1 MDDLKGFLEFLPNW
15 LATLVAA
22 LASLGLILSRFSAI
36 RDVFAKLI
44 PGRRSDLSNAIDLV
58 LDQGFETFSKIAR
71 LEMGETRIR
80 RESIL
85 DEAALGIYLRL
96 KRLFDDKIEGS
107 AAIECVRFCANH
119 IEIEKSL
126 FDSVARMLL
135 NLGVSRADRIF
146 EADSVSEM
154 SDQAFRIWTS
164 EKIGILSD
172 YLSRQFVESYPEKGL
187 VVSRAEIE
195 SLLLA
200 NKSEIRDSIFSA
212 FFRVREVEISIQK
225 EIASEKKRFSEF
237 KRKLFSEIK

>member
-107 AAIECVRFCANH
+107 AALECVRFCANH

>member
-1 MDDLKGFLEFLPNW
+1 MDDLKGFLEFPPNW

-36 RDVFAKLI
+36 RDVLAKLI
-44 PGRRSDLSNAIDLV
+44 PGRRSDLSKAIDLV

-96 KRLFDDKIEGS
+96 KRYFDDKIEGS
-107 AAIECVRFCANH
+107 AALEGVRFCANH

-126 FDSVARMLL
+126 FESVARMLL
-135 NLGVSRADRIF
+135 NLGVARADRLF

-195 SLLLA
+195 SLLLV

-225 EIASEKKRFSEF
+225 EIASEKTRFSEF

>member
-1 MDDLKGFLEFLPNW
+1 MEELKGFLDFLPNW
-15 LATLVAA
+15 LATLIAA
-22 LASLGLILSRFSAI
+22 AASFGLIISRFSAI
-36 RDVFAKLI
+36 RDVFAKIL
-44 PGRRSDLSNAIDLV
+44 PGRRSDLSKAIDLV
-58 LDQGFETFSKIAR
+58 LDQGFETFSRIAR

-96 KRLFDDKIEGS
+96 KRFFDDKIEGS
-107 AAIECVRFCANH
+107 AALECVRFCANH

-135 NLGVSRADRIF
+135 NLGVARADRLF

-212 FFRVREVEISIQK
+212 FFRVREAEISIQK
-225 EIASEKKRFSEF
+225 EIASEKTRFSEF

>member
-85 DEAALGIYLRL
+85 DEAALGIYLLL

-107 AAIECVRFCANH
+107 AALECVRFCANH